1 MTKKELYEKKIEGRL
16 QELKDEISI
25 LKTRVDNAKTEVK
38 LEYVNQLENLKNLEQ
53 IAEKNLDEFK
63 NKSDDTWEKFKEN
76 IEESWDKLSCEI
88 TQLKKNLK
96 KMSKSSILNF
106 YSLE

>member
-88 TQLKKNLK
+88 TQLKKKFKEN
-96 KMSKSSILNF
+96 
-106 YSLE
+106 E